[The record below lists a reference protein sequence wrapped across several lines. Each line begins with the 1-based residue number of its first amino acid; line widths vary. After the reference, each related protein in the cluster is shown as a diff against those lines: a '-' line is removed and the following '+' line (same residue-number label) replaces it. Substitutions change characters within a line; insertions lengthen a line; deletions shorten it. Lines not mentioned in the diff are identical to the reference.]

1 MSAGPD
7 ADDDDGNSN
16 VPTEESVA
24 EPPSRASTSD
34 PPSNAS
40 VPDGEEVLDALADYN
55 KRRMED
61 AQATISTAAI
71 GIVVLSVLQYA
82 YMTYYFGWV
91 WFNLPFKRE
100 YTQAFSPPAPGPLV
114 DARYGLQWLVIALM
128 AFNALPP
135 LTAAWLLH
143 SPENTA
149 RKDIY
154 RWTGAF
160 AVLVCVAVGLWSLL
174 YIYVFQNNS
183 TFSPFSVANEVNF
196 CCKYWG
202 SVFADHG
209 CHNFND
215 CVDLPPIPTISLHTN
230 PYFVKHL
237 WACAFLTAFSVAHV
251 FMSGAQS
258 YYQQNYNE
266 VIDALGE
273 QEDGGAKSSGYPRT
287 GPFSYYQTRPTQYTR
302 NGRIALHVFNCIYLV
317 MALCYL
323 VFLLLV
329 LTPRYSHEWPPT
341 GPIGIQDGRVTFQVI
356 GIIMSSTVIL
366 IPFLVLL
373 AMWAQGNYP
382 GLVTILVVFML
393 LATCHVLA
401 FMTMITTRGTANL
414 PGVPNNLANH
424 PLRCCAPDV
433 YSDPT
438 SQCDNAI
445 ACVLPFDGYPQWT
458 TLPTSSADIP
468 YNSTHTGMFVM
479 MIFFLILDFII
490 AVLLFV
496 TFLGRAVLKNVNNTF
511 ATNVGALVDAIDQY
525 IEAPLRKL
533 GSKGDTSTQN
543 KHRDEDIESA
553 RSPSSPTKHGKK
565 WARPNPLAATATT
578 ATSTTTTRRKKHGAS
593 IPPSS
598 SSSPVDNVPGLT
610 AIASAV
616 HIPSVAVAKTN
627 RNKEL

>member
-1 MSAGPD
+1 MSSAGERD
-7 ADDDDGNSN
+7 ADDEGTSFSN
-16 VPTEESVA
+16 VPSEEESVA
-24 EPPSRASTSD
+24 APPTTSTSD
-34 PPSNAS
+34 PPPLSDAS
-40 VPDGEEVLDALADYN
+40 APDGNDEEFQDALANYN

-71 GIVVLSVLQYA
+71 AVVVLSVLQYA

-91 WFNLPFKRE
+91 WFNLPFKHE

-128 AFNALPP
+128 AFNALTP

-154 RWTGAF
+154 RFTGAF
-160 AVLVCVAVGLWSLL
+160 AVLVCVGVGLWSLL
-174 YIYVFQNNS
+174 YIFVFQNNS
-183 TFSPFSVANEVNF
+183 TFFPFSVANEVNF

-215 CVDLPPIPTISLHTN
+215 CVDLPAVPTISLHTN

-237 WACAFLTAFSVAHV
+237 WACAFLTAFSIAHV
-251 FMSGAQS
+251 FMSGAQN
-258 YYQQNYNE
+258 YYQERYNE
-266 VIDALGE
+266 VIDALEEG
-273 QEDGGAKSSGYPRT
+273 DNSKSSSYPRT

-302 NGRIALHVFNCIYLV
+302 NGRIALHVFNSIYLV

-323 VFLLLV
+323 VFLALV

-341 GPIGIQDGRVTFQVI
+341 GPIGIQDGRMTFQVI
-356 GIIMSSTVIL
+356 GIVMSSTVIL

-393 LATCHVLA
+393 LAACHVFA
-401 FMTMITTRGTANL
+401 FMTMITTRGSANL

-525 IEAPLRKL
+525 IDAPLRKFQATT
-533 GSKGDTSTQN
+533 TSQN

-553 RSPSSPTKHGKK
+553 VQQPTAKGGKK
-565 WARPNPLAATATT
+565 LARANPLGSMANTV
-578 ATSTTTTRRKKHGAS
+578 TTRRKKQGEP
-593 IPPSS
+593 PPSS
-598 SSSPVDNVPGLT
+598 VGNAPRLT

-616 HIPSVAVAKTN
+616 HIPSVMVVASSTN
-627 RNKEL
+627 RNKEH

>member
-1 MSAGPD
+1 MSTTTGG
-7 ADDDDGNSN
+7 DDDDEGISN
-16 VPTEESVA
+16 VPTEESVTA
-24 EPPSRASTSD
+24 PPTASTSD
-34 PPSNAS
+34 VPSIANA
-40 VPDGEEVLDALADYN
+40 PDGDGEEFLDALGDYN

-71 GIVVLSVLQYA
+71 AIVVLSVLQYA

-128 AFNALPP
+128 GFNALTP

-154 RWTGAF
+154 RFTGAF
-160 AVLVCVAVGLWSLL
+160 AVLVCVGVGLWSLL
-174 YIYVFQNNS
+174 YIFVFQNNS
-183 TFSPFSVANEVNF
+183 TFFPFSVANEVNF

-202 SVFADHG
+202 AVFADHG

-215 CVDLPPIPTISLHTN
+215 CVDLPPVPTISLHTN

-237 WACAFLTAFSVAHV
+237 WGCAFLTAFSIAHV
-251 FMSGAQS
+251 FMSGAQN

-273 QEDGGAKSSGYPRT
+273 QEEGGGGTKSAYPRT

-302 NGRIALHVFNCIYLV
+302 NGRIALHVFNSIYLV

-323 VFLLLV
+323 VFLVLV

-533 GSKGDTSTQN
+533 GTKHNTSSTQN
-543 KHRDEDIESA
+543 NHRDEDIESA
-553 RSPSSPTKHGKK
+553 LSTRTKHGKK
-565 WARPNPLAATATT
+565 KWAQPNPLA
-578 ATSTTTTRRKKHGAS
+578 SGTTTTRRKKHGPS
-593 IPPSS
+593 ITPTPQSS
-598 SSSPVDNVPGLT
+598 SSVDNVPGLT
-610 AIASAV
+610 AIASAI
-616 HIPSVAVAKTN
+616 HIPSVAATTKTN

>member
-1 MSAGPD
+1 MSSPSED
-7 ADDDDGNSN
+7 ADEEGISN
-16 VPTEESVA
+16 VPTDESLA
-24 EPPSRASTSD
+24 KPPPRASTAD
-34 PPSNAS
+34 PVSAPDG
-40 VPDGEEVLDALADYN
+40 DGEEFQDALADYN
-55 KRRMED
+55 KRRLED
-61 AQATISTAAI
+61 AQTTVSTAAI
-71 GIVVLSVLQYA
+71 AIVVLSVLQYA
-82 YMTYYFGWV
+82 YLTYYFGWV
-91 WFNLPFKRE
+91 WFNLPFKHE

-154 RWTGAF
+154 RFTGAF

-183 TFSPFSVANEVNF
+183 TFFPFSVANEVNF

-215 CVDLPPIPTISLHTN
+215 CIDLPPIPTISLHTN

-258 YYQQNYNE
+258 YYQQGYND

-273 QEDGGAKSSGYPRT
+273 DEDGLKTSSSYPRT

-302 NGRIALHVFNCIYLV
+302 NGRIALHVFNSIYLV

-323 VFLLLV
+323 VFLALV

-341 GPIGIQDGRVTFQVI
+341 GPIGIQDGRMTFQVI
-356 GIIMSSTVIL
+356 GIVMSSTVIL
-366 IPFLVLL
+366 VPFLVLL

-393 LATCHVLA
+393 LSTCHVLA

-414 PGVPNNLANH
+414 PGVPGNLANH

-438 SQCDNAI
+438 SQCDNAV

-533 GSKGDTSTQN
+533 GTNN
-543 KHRDEDIESA
+543 KDSQQSRHRDEDIEA
-553 RSPSSPTKHGKK
+553 APAAKHSGGGKK
-565 WARPNPLAATATT
+565 WARPNPLGA
-578 ATSTTTTRRKKHGAS
+578 STTSRRKKQTPP
-593 IPPSS
+593 PPSS
-598 SSSPVDNVPGLT
+598 SVDNVPGLT

-616 HIPSVAVAKTN
+616 HIPSVTKTTN